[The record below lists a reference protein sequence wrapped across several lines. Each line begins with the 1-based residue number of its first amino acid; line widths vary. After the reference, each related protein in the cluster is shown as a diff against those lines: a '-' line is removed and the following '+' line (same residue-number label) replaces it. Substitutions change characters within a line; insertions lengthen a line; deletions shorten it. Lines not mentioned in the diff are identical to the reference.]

1 MILISYFNIF
11 YSIHFF
17 YSQNQSGK
25 CKVIHYCSSS
35 CQLSHWQ
42 FHKGWC
48 KVALKKSEESL
59 SSCSDVKNREV
70 IAPHSQTSALAYL
83 EKTYRS
89 GRVGLDNLG
98 NSCYMSS
105 CLQCVAHITPLA
117 SYLLSNKFESHINKD
132 NFDGTN
138 GVLVRE
144 LSSLLKSL
152 WFENKSSIAPF
163 QFKKSLGRLNP
174 DFAGSIQHDAHEFM
188 GYLLDKVH
196 EDVNLIVGKKPYYES
211 PEGNG
216 KNDAEIANDHWE
228 KDNTRSKS
236 LVKNLTGSLLRNKM
250 CCKVCGNM
258 SVKFD
263 IISHQQVE
271 IPIKDIATK
280 RIISVYLFPPYF
292 PSKVPSP
299 ISERSFFRPT
309 KYMIQMDPYRSVGD
323 LNKEFIKIASADDEN
338 SKQIK
343 NDFIFSMDKQTDQ
356 LDILHNDSLLLSG
369 SEKNNYY
376 IYSSLFDSQN
386 LFKAKNKVVIFVYQR
401 IVEPS
406 KSLKKPFDIV
416 FANNSLPIILPIDAS
431 WSLSR
436 IRTTIWQH
444 VAARMVLPNSAL
456 GQYIRKYDEDK
467 ASIKLLFDCAQNLP
481 IRLIDENKRGKKA
494 SSLYNNNNNNNG
506 SNSGSFVTS
515 LMEGFASDGGL
526 GESADYLG
534 SMLPCDNTSTICTF
548 TASVE
553 NAYLSIDWSGLWSE
567 CLDQKEFGEVNKHV
581 CCIEMEKKEREKGR
595 YKKYIYLLLNYF
607 LFLIPFIL
615 ILYCLP
621 QHHYY
626 QLLHL
631 VLFLSR
637 NVYATTL
644 VRKL

>member
-1 MILISYFNIF
+1 MLIILL
-11 YSIHFF
+11 
-17 YSQNQSGK
+17 QNGSGK
-25 CKVIHYCSSS
+25 CKVIYYCSSG

-59 SSCSDVKNREV
+59 SLCSDVKIREA
-70 IAPHSQTSALAYL
+70 ILSQSQTSALAYL

-117 SYLLSNKFESHINKD
+117 SYLLSNKFETHINKD

-196 EDVNLIVGKKPYYES
+196 EDINLIVGKKPYYES

-216 KNDAEIANDHWE
+216 RNDAEIANDHWE

-280 RIISVYLFPPYF
+280 RIISVFLFPFYIPT
-292 PSKVPSP
+292 KAPSP
-299 ISERSFFRPT
+299 ISERSLFRPT
-309 KYMIQMDPYRSVGD
+309 KYMIQMDPYESIGD
-323 LNKEFIKIASADDEN
+323 LNKAFIKIASGDDED

-343 NDFIFSMDKQTDQ
+343 NDYIFSIDKQTDQ
-356 LDILHNDSLLLSG
+356 LELLEHDNLLLSS
-369 SEKNNYY
+369 SEKKKYY
-376 IYSSLFDSQN
+376 IYSSLFDSPN
-386 LFKAKNKVVIFVYQR
+386 SLKNKIVIFVHQR
-401 IVEPS
+401 IVKPS
-406 KSLKKPFDIV
+406 KSLKKPFDTFYDNSPPIV
-416 FANNSLPIILPIDAS
+416 LPIDAS

-436 IRTTIWQH
+436 VRTCIWQH

-456 GQYIRKYDEDK
+456 GQCIRKYDENK
-467 ASIKLLFDCAQNLP
+467 ASIKLLFDCANNLP
-481 IRLIDENKRGKKA
+481 IRLIDEKKRGKKA
-494 SSLYNNNNNNNG
+494 SPLYKNG
-506 SNSGSFVTS
+506 SASPVVVTS

-526 GESADYLG
+526 GESADDYLG
-534 SMLPCDNTSTICTF
+534 SMIPCDNASTICTF
-548 TASVE
+548 SASDKSTHI
-553 NAYLSIDWSGLWSE
+553 SIDWSGQWSE
-567 CLDQKEFGEVNKHV
+567 CLDEKEFGESNKHI

-595 YKKYIYLLLNYF
+595 Y
-607 LFLIPFIL
+607 
-615 ILYCLP
+615 
-621 QHHYY
+621 
-626 QLLHL
+626 
-631 VLFLSR
+631 
-637 NVYATTL
+637 T
-644 VRKL
+644 